1 MPPITCII
9 IDDELQLRNRME
21 SLLLKLGNISILAKE
36 GEPGSAIEKVLELKP
51 DIVFIDVEMPRINGF
66 GVVKAIRERQ
76 FYPTFIFVTAYQHYA
91 IKAIKQEAFDYIL
104 KPIDLDELSET
115 IERYELNQVRNKD
128 IVDIGSLSCLSER
141 EKEVLKLV
149 IKGHTS
155 KEIAEMLFI
164 SKATVDSHR
173 KKILEKTGTNKL
185 SDLIIQLLVK

>member
-1 MPPITCII
+1 MPPITCVI

-21 SLLLKLGNISILAKE
+21 SLLHKLGNISVLSKE
-36 GEPGSAIEKVLELKP
+36 GEPESAIERVLELRP

-66 GVVKAIRERQ
+66 GVVKAIRERH
-76 FYPTFIFVTAYQHYA
+76 FSPTFIFVTAYQQYA

-104 KPIDLDELSET
+104 KPIDIEELSET
-115 IERYELNQVRNKD
+115 IERYELNQIRNKD
-128 IVDIGSLSCLSER
+128 IVDVGSLSCLSER

-155 KEIAEMLFI
+155 KEIADLLFI

-173 KKILEKTGTNKL
+173 KKILEKTGRNKL
-185 SDLIIQLLVK
+185 SDLIIQLMAN